1 MKNETMLH
9 EEIQNEFEELKKIE
23 VGSDKYKTAVD
34 GLTKL
39 MDRAIEI
46 DKLNVG
52 AEERLD
58 ARNIDAELRQ
68 EQLEADVKDR
78 KVRNTISVLGIVIP
92 TAVTIWGTLKSLK
105 FEESGTITTNAGRNF
120 MNRIFKK

>member
-9 EEIQNEFEELKKIE
+9 EETQNEFEGLKKIE
-23 VGSDKYKTAVD
+23 VGSDTYKTAVD

-78 KVRNTISVLGIVIP
+78 KVRNAISLAGIVIP

-105 FEESGTITTNAGRNF
+105 FEEDGTITTNAGRNF
-120 MNRIFKK
+120 INRIFKK

>member
-1 MKNETMLH
+1 MKNETMLY

-23 VGSDKYKTAVD
+23 VGSDEYKTAVD

-78 KVRNTISVLGIVIP
+78 KVRNVISIAGIVIP

-105 FEESGTITTNAGRNF
+105 FEETGTVTTDAGRHF
-120 MNRIFKK
+120 MNRIFNK

>member
-78 KVRNTISVLGIVIP
+78 KVRNAISLAGIVIP

-105 FEESGTITTNAGRNF
+105 FEETGTITTNAGRNF
-120 MNRIFKK
+120 INRIFKK

>member
-1 MKNETMLH
+1 MENETMLH
-9 EEIQNEFEELKKIE
+9 EEIQNEFEELKKLE
-23 VGSDKYKTAVD
+23 VGSDKYRTAVD

-52 AEERLD
+52 TEERLD

-78 KVRNTISVLGIVIP
+78 KVRNAISLAGIIIP

-105 FEESGTITTNAGRNF
+105 FEETGTITTNAGRNF
-120 MNRIFKK
+120 INRIFKK

>member
-9 EEIQNEFEELKKIE
+9 EEIQSEFEELKKIE

-52 AEERLD
+52 AEERRD
-58 ARNIDAELRQ
+58 ARDIDAELRQ

-78 KVRNTISVLGIVIP
+78 KVRNAISLVGIIIP
-92 TAVTIWGTLKSLK
+92 TVVTIWGTLKSLK
-105 FEESGTITTNAGRNF
+105 FEETGTITTNAGRNF
-120 MNRIFKK
+120 INRIFKK

>member
-9 EEIQNEFEELKKIE
+9 EEIQSEFEELKKIE

-46 DKLNVG
+46 DKLNVSV
-52 AEERLD
+52 EDRRD
-58 ARNIDAELRQ
+58 TRDVDAELKQ

-78 KVRNTISVLGIVIP
+78 KVRNAISLAGIIIP

-105 FEESGTITTNAGRNF
+105 FEETGTVTTNAGRNF
-120 MNRIFKK
+120 MNQIFKK

>member
-9 EEIQNEFEELKKIE
+9 EEIQSEFEELKKIE

-46 DKLNVG
+46 DKLNVSV
-52 AEERLD
+52 EDRRD
-58 ARNIDAELRQ
+58 TRDVDAELKQ

-78 KVRNTISVLGIVIP
+78 KVRNAISLAGIIIP

-105 FEESGTITTNAGRNF
+105 FEETGTVTTNSGRNF

>member
-9 EEIQNEFEELKKIE
+9 DEIQSEFEELKKIE

-46 DKLNVG
+46 DKLKVG

-58 ARNIDAELRQ
+58 TRNIDAELRQ

-78 KVRNTISVLGIVIP
+78 KVRNAISLAGIIIP

-105 FEESGTITTNAGRNF
+105 FEETGTVTTNAGRNF
-120 MNRIFKK
+120 INRIFKK

>member
-1 MKNETMLH
+1 MKNENMLH
-9 EEIQNEFEELKKIE
+9 EEIQNEFEELKNID

-46 DKLNVG
+46 DKLDVG
-52 AEERLD
+52 AEERRD
-58 ARNIDAELRQ
+58 TRDVDAELKQ

-78 KVRNTISVLGIVIP
+78 KVRNAISLAGIVIP

-105 FEESGTITTNAGRNF
+105 FEETGTITTNAGRNF
-120 MNRIFKK
+120 INRIFKK